1 MHASIESSFHPT
13 PSRVPSL
20 PVFPLPVLHGRQAVP
35 IDLDDDDTEVELAYP
50 RDGVGDLVPTYGLNC
65 PNGTGDH
72 FMPDRVPVFAVRD
85 GEITYAAKEG
95 HAYAMVIDHGNGWA
109 TFYGHLEHMFASETT
124 IKGRRRCTQRVKAG
138 DILGWVGSP
147 NERGFKRLR
156 FELWTFD
163 EDGELSAV
171 NPRGELSRWR
181 ALPWSEDRFAQ
192 ADIANA
198 A

>member
-1 MHASIESSFHPT
+1 MP
-13 PSRVPSL
+13 
-20 PVFPLPVLHGRQAVP
+20 VP
-35 IDLDDDDTEVELAYP
+35 IDPADDDDTEVELAYP
-50 RDGVGDLVPTYGLNC
+50 RDGVGDLFPTYGLNC

-95 HAYAMVIDHGNGWA
+95 HAYAVVVDHGNGWA
-109 TFYGHLEHMFASETT
+109 TFYGHLEHMFASETKT
-124 IKGRRRCTQRVKAG
+124 KGRRYTERVKAG
-138 DILGWVGSP
+138 DILGWVGAP

-156 FELWTFD
+156 FELWTID

-181 ALPWSEDRFAQ
+181 VLPWEDEHVAIP
-192 ADIANA
+192 AAIASA